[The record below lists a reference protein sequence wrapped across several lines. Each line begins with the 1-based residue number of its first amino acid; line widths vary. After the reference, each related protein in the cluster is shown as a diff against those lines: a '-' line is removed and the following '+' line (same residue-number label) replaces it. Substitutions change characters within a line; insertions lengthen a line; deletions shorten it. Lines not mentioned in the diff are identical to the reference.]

1 MKRTI
6 LLFLTLT
13 LTTAVT
19 AQNSVNLDSLYQVL
33 DLAID
38 SSKVYQKQK
47 TDALEALRQRFLAA
61 NDDMARYQYAN
72 SLFQGYTAF
81 NNDSALSYLQR
92 CIDYADKMGRRD
104 LKTQSELALARQLAE
119 SGFYMEAEYH
129 FNAIPKEYLKGDQLE
144 FYLLGLNYLY
154 GELGYYS
161 HDQKLSQA
169 YHAKAQAICDTLFSI
184 LPEDSRNYIFLKTMQ
199 LNNSNQLGQALQYN
213 DHWRA
218 IVKPGTRDYALMSFY
233 RSEIYKNIDDV
244 DNQRYWLIQSALTD
258 IRLAI
263 NDQSALWSLA
273 NSLMQEEGN
282 LDRAYKY
289 MDFSWVCISRFSTHM
304 RSWLV
309 SPILTRI
316 NDQYKNSLN
325 STNTRLTWAIA
336 IISLLLVGLVV
347 SLLYVSRK
355 RKQLAVARNE
365 LSDTN
370 SQLKDMNERL
380 SDLNVQLFTVNSHL
394 KDSNRVKDEY
404 ITRFLQ
410 LCSEY
415 IDKLDN
421 YRIKINRKVKANQ
434 FDDIKKMTSS
444 QQMKEDELKELFDNF
459 DKVFLRLFPNFVS
472 DFNALLKPDERIVL
486 PEENKLNTDLRI
498 FALIRLGIDE
508 SSRIADFLRYSPN
521 SIYNYRAR
529 IKNKAI
535 GDRDD
540 FERCVKEI
548 GILH

>member
-6 LLFLTLT
+6 LLLLTLV
-13 LTTAVT
+13 LTTVVT
-19 AQNSVNLDSLYQVL
+19 AQNNVNLDSLYQVL
-33 DLAID
+33 DQAID

-61 NDDMARYQYAN
+61 NSDMERYQYAN

-81 NNDSALSYLQR
+81 NNDSALSYLQT
-92 CIDYADKMGRRD
+92 CIDYAEKMGRRD
-104 LKTQSELALARQLAE
+104 LKVQSELALARQLAE
-119 SGFYMEAEYH
+119 SGFYMEAVHH
-129 FNAIPKEYLKGDQLE
+129 FNAIPKESLTGEQLE

-161 HDQKLSQA
+161 HDRKLSQA
-169 YHAKAQAICDTLFSI
+169 YHAKAQAVSDTLLSI
-184 LPEDSRNYIFLKTMQ
+184 LPEDSRNYIYLKTML
-199 LNNSNQLGQALQYN
+199 LNNNNQFGQALQFN
-213 DHWRA
+213 DHWQA
-218 IVKPGTRDYALMSFY
+218 LVKPDTRDYALMSFY

-289 MDFSWVCISRFSTHM
+289 MDFSWVCISKFSTHM

-325 STNTRLTWAIA
+325 TTNTRLTWAIA
-336 IISLLLVGLVV
+336 LISLLLVGLVV

-355 RKQLAVARNE
+355 RKQLTVARNE
-365 LSDTN
+365 LSASN
-370 SQLKDMNERL
+370 SQLKEMNERL

-444 QQMKEDELKELFDNF
+444 PQMKEDELKELFDNF

-472 DFNALLKPDERIVL
+472 DFNALLKPEERIVL

-540 FERCVKEI
+540 FERSVKEI